1 MSAPLK
7 VIIMLVIWLLYS
19 LIAYKGCLQQ
29 CCSADAASISQADS
43 NAVDSGAMVRYP
55 LDFQWANATAF
66 TNSGFP
72 EMKQRLL
79 AQMKDNN
86 LLQITGLYYE
96 AEPKPDGYDNM
107 GFARA
112 DAVKKLF
119 AGDVPDDRIQLR
131 ARLVDEKDGVRK
143 GYFEGVAFEW
153 ITPEAKVEESV
164 EELDD
169 RIIIRFPTGSVKR
182 EYDPKVETYLSK
194 LAERVKRTGE
204 RISLIGHTD
213 NVGSDQV
220 NNELG
225 LGRANQIKNTLVKA
239 GVNADLVSVDSKG
252 KTQPVDSNNTE
263 TGRQNNRR
271 VEVRLMK
278 Q

>member
-19 LIAYKGCLQQ
+19 LIAYKGCLEQ
-29 CCSADAASISQADS
+29 CCSADAAPISEVDS
-43 NAVDSGAMVRYP
+43 SAVDSGALVRYP
-55 LDFQWANATAF
+55 IDFQWAKANAF
-66 TNSGFP
+66 TNTGFP
-72 EMKQRLL
+72 ELKKRLL

-86 LLQITGLYYE
+86 LLQITGFYYE

-119 AGDVPDDRIQLR
+119 AGDIPDDRIQLR
-131 ARLVDEKDGVRK
+131 ARLLDPNENARK
-143 GYFEGVAFEW
+143 GYFEGVGFEW
-153 ITPEAKVEESV
+153 IAPEAQVEKSV

-182 EYDPKVETYLSK
+182 EYDPAVETYLAK
-194 LAERVKRTGE
+194 LAERVKQTGE
-204 RISLIGHTD
+204 RISLVGHTD
-213 NVGSDQV
+213 NVGSDKI

-225 LGRANQIKNTLVKA
+225 MGRAVQIKNTLVKA
-239 GVNADLVSVDSKG
+239 GVKAELISTDSKG
-252 KTQPVDSNNTE
+252 KAQPVDSNNTE

>member
-119 AGDVPDDRIQLR
+119 AGDIPDDRIQLR

-194 LAERVKRTGE
+194 LAERVKKTGE

-213 NVGSDQV
+213 NVGTDAV

-225 LGRANQIKNTLVKA
+225 MGRATQIKNTLVKA

>member
-29 CCSADAASISQADS
+29 CCSADAASMTDLDS
-43 NAVDSGAMVRYP
+43 NAIDSGTLVRYP
-55 LDFQWANATAF
+55 LDFQWANAAAF
-66 TNSGFP
+66 TNDGFP
-72 EMKQRLL
+72 ELKQRLL

-112 DAVKKLF
+112 DAAKKLF
-119 AGDVPDDRIQLR
+119 AGTIPDDRVQLR
-131 ARLVDEKDGVRK
+131 ARLMDETPGVRK
-143 GYFEGVAFEW
+143 GYFEGVAFEG
-153 ITPEAKVEESV
+153 ITPEATAEASV

-169 RIIIRFPTGSVKR
+169 RIIIRFPTGSVQR
-182 EYDPKVETYLSK
+182 EYDPAVEAYLTK
-194 LAERVKRTGE
+194 LAERVKKTGE
-204 RISLIGHTD
+204 RISLVGHTD
-213 NVGSDQV
+213 NVGTDQV
-220 NNELG
+220 NNQLG
-225 LGRANQIKNTLVKA
+225 LGRANQIKNTLTKVGVKA
-239 GVNADLVSVDSKG
+239 EQVDVDTKG

-271 VEVRLMK
+271 VEVRLIK

>member
-19 LIAYKGCLQQ
+19 LIAFKGCLQQ
-29 CCSADAASISQADS
+29 CCSADAASVSDVDS
-43 NAVDSGAMVRYP
+43 NAVDSGALVRYP
-55 LDFQWANATAF
+55 IDFQWANATAF
-66 TNSGFP
+66 TNDGFP
-72 EMKQRLL
+72 ELKKQLL

-119 AGDVPDDRIQLR
+119 AGAIPDDRIQLR
-131 ARLVDEKDGVRK
+131 AQLMDEKEGVRK
-143 GYFEGVAFEW
+143 GYFQGVAFEW
-153 ITPEAKVEESV
+153 IAPEATVEKSV

-182 EYDPKVETYLSK
+182 EYDPAVEAYLTK
-194 LAERVKRTGE
+194 LAERVKTTGE
-204 RISLIGHTD
+204 RISLVGHTD
-213 NVGSDQV
+213 NVGTDQV

-225 LGRANQIKNTLVKA
+225 LGRANQIKNTLTKA
-239 GVNADLVSVDSKG
+239 GVKAELIDVDSKG

-263 TGRQNNRR
+263 SGRQNNRR
-271 VEVRLMK
+271 VEVRLIK
-278 Q
+278 K

>member
-29 CCSADAASISQADS
+29 CCSADAASMTDLDS
-43 NAVDSGAMVRYP
+43 NAIDSGTLVRYP
-55 LDFQWANATAF
+55 LDFQWANAAAF
-66 TNSGFP
+66 TNDGFP
-72 EMKQRLL
+72 ELKQRLL

-112 DAVKKLF
+112 DAAKKLF
-119 AGDVPDDRIQLR
+119 AGTIPDDRVQLR
-131 ARLVDEKDGVRK
+131 ARLMDETPGVRK

-153 ITPEAKVEESV
+153 ITPEATAEASV

-169 RIIIRFPTGSVKR
+169 RIIIRFPTGSVQR
-182 EYDPKVETYLSK
+182 EYDPAVEAYLTK
-194 LAERVKRTGE
+194 LAERVKKTGE
-204 RISLIGHTD
+204 RISLVGHTD
-213 NVGSDQV
+213 NVGTDQV
-220 NNELG
+220 NNQLG
-225 LGRANQIKNTLVKA
+225 LGRANQIKNTLTKVGVKA
-239 GVNADLVSVDSKG
+239 EQVDVDTKG

-271 VEVRLMK
+271 VEVRLIK